1 MEDFFSFRRKLNM
14 KKVIIAIIIVA
25 ILIML
30 LISSAVSKYKEYKI
44 EKQKIEEENA
54 KPYKTYTSTDNTFSI
69 ELSKNYAL
77 SRNNR

>member
-14 KKVIIAIIIVA
+14 KKVIIAII
-25 ILIML
+25 IML

>member
-14 KKVIIAIIIVA
+14 KKVIIAIIIV
-25 ILIML
+25 
-30 LISSAVSKYKEYKI
+30 ISSAVSKYKEYKI

>member
-14 KKVIIAIIIVA
+14 KKVIIA
-25 ILIML
+25 IML